1 LLDALHTKDKEAALM
16 AVQDAVSQN
25 VDMKLFTRVLLE
37 HIRAVMLLRN
47 MPTKKASLLSAFGS
61 DTQAKLEGY
70 VAGESPLNS
79 HMLLRF
85 LQAFELVNRS
95 PIPHAPIEIAIIEL
109 TEK

>member
-1 LLDALHTKDKEAALM
+1 
-16 AVQDAVSQN
+16 
-25 VDMKLFTRVLLE
+25 LE

-47 MPTKKASLLSAFGS
+47 MPAKKVSLLNAFGS

-70 VAGESPLNS
+70 ATGTSPLNS

-85 LQAFELVNRS
+85 LQAVELVSRS